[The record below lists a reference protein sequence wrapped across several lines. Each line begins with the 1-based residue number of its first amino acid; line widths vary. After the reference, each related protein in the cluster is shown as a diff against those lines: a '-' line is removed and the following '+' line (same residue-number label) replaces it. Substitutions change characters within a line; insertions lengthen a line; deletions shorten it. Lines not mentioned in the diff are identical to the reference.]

1 MLLWSVHC
9 GCSASIL
16 SQIQFRPL
24 ANNSWSAIYPF
35 SATVGGS
42 RYSKYPKYS
51 RYSIYS
57 KFSKYSIYLKYSIYS
72 KYSENPGHS
81 QTIHGAP
88 FKASASATVGV
99 S

>member
-35 SATVGGS
+35 NATVGGS
-42 RYSKYPKYS
+42 RYSKDPKYS
-51 RYSIYS
+51 RYPKYS
-57 KFSKYSIYLKYSIYS
+57 KFSKYSIYS

-88 FKASASATVGV
+88 FKVSASATVRV